1 MDAAFSYN
9 RVTRPVRFNRGP
21 PVWKKYIMKRQIR
34 FGWLARVV
42 LACCMSALGA
52 AGASAQSWRPD
63 KNVELIIPGGAG
75 GGQDRTARIMQKIM
89 QEGLVPTTV
98 TVVNR
103 PGGGS
108 NLAYIHLNQ
117 FAGDGHYLASATA
130 TLLTNY
136 ILGTSPL
143 NYTHFTPVS
152 VLYGEYIGF
161 AVRADGPFR
170 TGRDIIERMK
180 SAPDT
185 VSFAFGTSAGN
196 ANHIGIALALKAAGI
211 DAARMKTVIFKA
223 SIEAASAL
231 MGGHVDVVATPMS
244 TYLPVLGTGKLRIV
258 AIAAPQRVGGK
269 FADVPTWREQGYNA
283 VMPSFRMFIGA
294 KGLDTRQLRYWNGVF
309 AKLAASDEWK
319 KELAANEW
327 QGSYLNSAE
336 SLKYLGSQS
345 QSYRAVL
352 TELGLAKK

>member
-1 MDAAFSYN
+1 MN
-9 RVTRPVRFNRGP
+9 RE
-21 PVWKKYIMKRQIR
+21 IR
-34 FGWLARVV
+34 LGWLMRAT
-42 LACCMSALGA
+42 LACCAGALWA
-52 AGASAQSWRPD
+52 AGAAAQSWKPER
-63 KNVELIIPGGAG
+63 NVELIIPGGAG

-89 QEGLVPTTV
+89 QDGLVPTTV

-108 NLAYIHLNQ
+108 NLAYVHLNQ

-130 TLLTNY
+130 TLLTNH
-136 ILGTSPL
+136 ILGASPL

-161 AVRADGPFR
+161 AVTAAGPFK

-180 SAPDT
+180 TAPDSI
-185 VSFAFGTSAGN
+185 SFAFGTSVGN

-244 TYLPVLGTGKLRIV
+244 TFLPVLDTGKLRIV

-269 FADVPTWREQGYNA
+269 FANVPTWKEQGYNA

-294 KGLDTRQLRYWNGVF
+294 KGLDTRQLRYWDGVF
-309 AKLAASDEWK
+309 AKLAASNEWK

-327 QGSYLNSAE
+327 QSSYMNSADSLSYLD
-336 SLKYLGSQS
+336 SQA
-345 QSYRAVL
+345 QSYRNIL
-352 TELGLAKK
+352 TELGLARK

>member
-1 MDAAFSYN
+1 
-9 RVTRPVRFNRGP
+9 
-21 PVWKKYIMKRQIR
+21 MKREIR
-34 FGWLARVV
+34 LEWLARTV
-42 LACCMSALGA
+42 LACCAAASWVSGA
-52 AGASAQSWRPD
+52 AAQTWKPE
-63 KNVELIIPGGAG
+63 KNVELIVPGGAG

-108 NLAYIHLNQ
+108 NLAYVHLNQ

-130 TLLTNY
+130 TLLTNH

-161 AVRADGPFR
+161 AVKADGPFK

-180 SAPDT
+180 TAPDS

-211 DAARMKTVIFKA
+211 DAARMKAVIFKA
-223 SIEAASAL
+223 SIEATSAL

-244 TYLPVLGTGKLRIV
+244 TYLPVLGTGKVRIV

-269 FADVPTWREQGYNA
+269 FADVPTWKEQGYNA

-294 KGLDTRQLRYWNGVF
+294 KGLEPRQLRYWDGVF

-327 QGSYLNSAE
+327 QSSYMNSAD
-336 SLKYLGSQS
+336 SLRYLDAMA
-345 QSYRAVL
+345 QSYRNVL

>member
-1 MDAAFSYN
+1 LWAA
-9 RVTRPVRFNRGP
+9 
-21 PVWKKYIMKRQIR
+21 
-34 FGWLARVV
+34 
-42 LACCMSALGA
+42 A
-52 AGASAQSWRPD
+52 AGGQTWKPD

-89 QEGLVPTTV
+89 QAGLVPTTV

-117 FAGDGHYLASATA
+117 YTGDGHYLASATA
-130 TLLTNY
+130 TLLTNH

-161 AVRADGPFR
+161 AVKADGPFR
-170 TGRDIIERMK
+170 NGRDIIERMK
-180 SAPDT
+180 SAPDS

-211 DAARMKTVIFKA
+211 DAAKMKVVVFKA
-223 SIEAASAL
+223 SIEATSAL

-244 TYLPVLGTGKLRIV
+244 TYIPVLGTGKLCIV
-258 AIAAPQRVGGK
+258 AIAAPQRVSGM
-269 FADVPTWREQGYNA
+269 FADVPTWKEQGYDA

-294 KGLDTRQLRYWNGVF
+294 KGLEARQLRYWDGVF
-309 AKLAASDEWK
+309 AKLAASEEWK

-327 QGSYLNSAE
+327 QGSYMSSAE
-336 SLKYLGSQS
+336 TLRFLDARYSE
-345 QSYRAVL
+345 YRRIL
-352 TELGLAKK
+352 TELRLAK

>member
-1 MDAAFSYN
+1 
-9 RVTRPVRFNRGP
+9 
-21 PVWKKYIMKRQIR
+21 MKRQIR
-34 FGWLARVV
+34 CGWLARTV
-42 LACCMSALGA
+42 LACCIPALGA
-52 AGASAQSWRPD
+52 AQAPAQTWRPD

-75 GGQDRTARIMQKIM
+75 GGQDRTARILQKIM
-89 QEGLVPTTV
+89 QDGLVPTTV
-98 TVVNR
+98 TVNNR
-103 PGGGS
+103 AGGGS

-136 ILGTSPL
+136 LLGTSPL

-161 AVRADGPFR
+161 AVRADGPFKS
-170 TGRDIIERMK
+170 GRDIIERMK
-180 SAPDT
+180 SAPDS

-196 ANHIGIALALKAAGI
+196 ANHIGIALVLKAAGI
-211 DAARMKTVIFKA
+211 DPARMKTVIFKA

-244 TYLPVLGTGKLRIV
+244 TYLPVLATGKLRIV

-269 FADVPTWREQGYNA
+269 FADVPTWKEQDYDA

-294 KGLDTRQLRYWNGVF
+294 KGLDARQLRYWDGVF
-309 AKLAASDEWK
+309 ARLAASEEWK

-327 QGSYLNSAE
+327 QGSYRNSAD
-336 SLKYLGSQS
+336 SLRYLDAQA
-345 QSYRAVL
+345 QSYRKVL
-352 TELGLAKK
+352 AELGLAKK

>member
-1 MDAAFSYN
+1 
-9 RVTRPVRFNRGP
+9 
-21 PVWKKYIMKRQIR
+21 MKRKSR
-34 FGWLARVV
+34 HGWIAQAA
-42 LACCMSALGA
+42 LACCAAMLWAAGA
-52 AGASAQSWRPD
+52 AGQSWRPE
-63 KNVELIIPGGAG
+63 KNVELIVPGGAG

-108 NLAYIHLNQ
+108 NLAYVHLNQ

-130 TLLTNY
+130 TLLTNH
-136 ILGTSPL
+136 ILGASPL

-161 AVRADGPFR
+161 AVRADGPFKS
-170 TGRDIIERMK
+170 GRDIIERMK
-180 SAPDT
+180 AAPDT

-196 ANHIGIALALKAAGI
+196 ANHIGIALVLKAAGI
-211 DAARMKTVIFKA
+211 DAARMKTVVFKA
-223 SIEAASAL
+223 SIEAATAL

-244 TYLPVLGTGKLRIV
+244 TYVPVLDSGKLRIV

-269 FADVPTWREQGYNA
+269 FANVPTWREQGYNA

-294 KGLDTRQLRYWNGVF
+294 KGLDARQLRYWDGVF

-327 QGSYLNSAE
+327 QSSYRNSAD
-336 SLKYLGSQS
+336 SLKYLDAQA

-352 TELGLAKK
+352 KELGLARN

>member
-1 MDAAFSYN
+1 
-9 RVTRPVRFNRGP
+9 
-21 PVWKKYIMKRQIR
+21 MKRQFR

-42 LACCMSALGA
+42 LACCISALGA
-52 AGASAQSWRPD
+52 AQAPAQSWRPD

-89 QEGLVPTTV
+89 QADLVPTSV
-98 TVVNR
+98 TVNNR
-103 PGGGS
+103 VGGGS
-108 NLAYIHLNQ
+108 NLAYIHLNE

-161 AVRADGPFR
+161 AVRTDGPFR

-180 SAPDT
+180 SAPDS

-196 ANHIGIALALKAAGI
+196 ANHIGIALALKAAGV
-211 DAARMKTVIFKA
+211 DPARMKVVIFKA

-269 FADVPTWREQGYNA
+269 FAEVPTWKEQGYNA

-294 KGLDTRQLRYWNGVF
+294 KGLDARQLRYWDAVF
-309 AKLAASDEWK
+309 EKLAASEEWK

-327 QGSYLNSAE
+327 QGSYLNSTE
-336 SLKYLGSQS
+336 SLRYLDAQA
-345 QSYRAVL
+345 QSYRKVL
-352 TELGLAKK
+352 TELGLAKN

>member
-1 MDAAFSYN
+1 
-9 RVTRPVRFNRGP
+9 
-21 PVWKKYIMKRQIR
+21 MKRAVR
-34 FGWLARVV
+34 FGWLARAV
-42 LACCMSALGA
+42 LACCAAAAWASGA
-52 AGASAQSWRPD
+52 AAQTWKPE
-63 KNVELIIPGGAG
+63 KNVELIVPGGAG

-89 QEGLVPTTV
+89 QDGLVPATV

-152 VLYGEYIGF
+152 VLYGEFIGF
-161 AVRADGPFR
+161 AVKADGPFR

-180 SAPDT
+180 SAPDS

-211 DAARMKTVIFKA
+211 DATRMKAVIFKA
-223 SIEAASAL
+223 SIEATSAL

-244 TYLPVLGTGKLRIV
+244 TYLPVLDTGKIRIV

-269 FADVPTWREQGYNA
+269 FANVPTWKEQGYNA

-294 KGLDTRQLRYWNGVF
+294 KGLDIRQLRYWDGVF

-327 QGSYLNSAE
+327 QSSYMNSADSLSYLD
-336 SLKYLGSQS
+336 SQA
-345 QSYRAVL
+345 QSYRNIL
-352 TELGLAKK
+352 TELGLARK

>member
-1 MDAAFSYN
+1 MHS
-9 RVTRPVRFNRGP
+9 
-21 PVWKKYIMKRQIR
+21 MKQKIG
-34 FGWLARVV
+34 FGRLARAV
-42 LACCMSALGA
+42 LVYCAAAMWA
-52 AGASAQSWRPD
+52 AGAIAQSWKPD

-75 GGQDRTARIMQKIM
+75 GGQDRTARIIQKVM

-98 TVVNR
+98 TVNNR
-103 PGGGS
+103 AGGGS

-161 AVRADGPFR
+161 AVKADGLFKS
-170 TGRDIIERMK
+170 GKDVIERMK
-180 SAPDT
+180 SAPDS

-196 ANHIGIALALKAAGI
+196 ANHIGIALALKAAGV
-211 DAARMKTVIFKA
+211 DPARMKVVIFKA
-223 SIEAASAL
+223 SIEATSAL

-244 TYLPVLGTGKLRIV
+244 TYLPVLGSGKLRIV

-269 FADVPTWREQGYNA
+269 FADVPTWKEQGYNA

-294 KGLDTRQLRYWNGVF
+294 KGLDARQLRYWDGVF

-327 QGSYLNSAE
+327 QGSYMNSAE
-336 SLKYLGSQS
+336 SLKYLDAQA
-345 QSYRAVL
+345 QSYRKVL
-352 TELGLAKK
+352 TELGLARK

>member
-1 MDAAFSYN
+1 
-9 RVTRPVRFNRGP
+9 
-21 PVWKKYIMKRQIR
+21 MKREIR
-34 FGWLARVV
+34 LGWLARAV
-42 LACCMSALGA
+42 LACCAAAVWASGA
-52 AGASAQSWRPD
+52 AAQTWKPE
-63 KNVELIIPGGAG
+63 KNVELIVPGGAG

-108 NLAYIHLNQ
+108 NLAYVHLNQ

-130 TLLTNY
+130 TLLTNH
-136 ILGTSPL
+136 ILGASPL

-152 VLYGEYIGF
+152 VLYGEFIGF
-161 AVRADGPFR
+161 AVKADGPFKS
-170 TGRDIIERMK
+170 GRDIIERMK
-180 SAPDT
+180 TAPDT

-196 ANHIGIALALKAAGI
+196 ANHIGVALVLKAAGI
-211 DAARMKTVIFKA
+211 DATRMKTVIFKA
-223 SIEAASAL
+223 SIEATTAL

-244 TYLPVLGTGKLRIV
+244 TYVPVLDSGKLRIV

-269 FADVPTWREQGYNA
+269 FANVPTWKDQGYNA

-294 KGLDTRQLRYWNGVF
+294 KGLDTRQLRYWDGVF
-309 AKLAASDEWK
+309 AKLAASVEWK

-327 QGSYLNSAE
+327 QSSYMNSTE
-336 SLKYLGSQS
+336 SLKYLGAQA
-345 QSYRAVL
+345 QSYRTVL
-352 TELGLAKK
+352 TELGLARN

>member
-1 MDAAFSYN
+1 VN
-9 RVTRPVRFNRGP
+9 RNPRNGRHA
-21 PVWKKYIMKRQIR
+21 
-34 FGWLARVV
+34 LEL
-42 LACCMSALGA
+42 LACFAAALWA
-52 AGASAQSWRPD
+52 ALSVTGTAAQSWKPD

-75 GGQDRTARIMQKIM
+75 GGQDRTGRIMQKIM
-89 QEGLVPTTV
+89 QDGLVPTTV

-117 FAGDGHYLASATA
+117 YTGDGHYLASATA
-130 TLLTNY
+130 TLLTNH

-161 AVRADGPFR
+161 AVKADGPFKS
-170 TGRDIIERMK
+170 GKDIIARVK
-180 SAPDT
+180 SAPES
-185 VSFAFGTSAGN
+185 VAFAFGTSAGN

-211 DAARMKTVIFKA
+211 DAAKMKTVIFKA
-223 SIEAASAL
+223 SIEATNAL

-244 TYLPVLGTGKLRIV
+244 TYIPVLGTGKIRIV

-269 FADVPTWREQGYNA
+269 FADVPTWKEQGYNA

-294 KGLDTRQLRYWNGVF
+294 KGLDARQLRYWDGVF
-309 AKLAASDEWK
+309 AKLAASEEWK

-327 QGSYLNSAE
+327 QGSHMGSAE
-336 SLKYLGSQS
+336 TRRFLDARYDE
-345 QSYRAVL
+345 YRKIL
-352 TELGLAKK
+352 TELKLARSPQ